1 MSQVFALIDF
11 VHVSLDLFWGRLLK
25 TSGNNQLYVLE
36 RLSALWATN
45 REVVSHY
52 PSSIL
57 SIFFSMVDRENQ
69 SKVHV
74 SRKREK
80 IHLAAR
86 HLCRALLSFSLL
98 RYIQVQVN
106 AMKQNLL
113 KCILNSCA
121 TGFAI
126 AHFFLPSIK
135 QTSTVRKLRLAYRV
149 KKAPRNNTTCAY
161 PMTKMSL
168 K

>member
-11 VHVSLDLFWGRLLK
+11 VPVSLDLFWGRLLK
-25 TSGNNQLYVLE
+25 TSLLRSRKACRFVGYKSRSRQS
-36 RLSALWATN
+36 LSEFN
-45 REVVSHY
+45 
-52 PSSIL
+52 PFNI
-57 SIFFSMVDRENQ
+57 FSMVDRENQ
-69 SKVHV
+69 CKVHV

-80 IHLAAR
+80 IHLTAR
-86 HLCRALLSFSLL
+86 HLCRARLSFSLFVC
-98 RYIQVQVN
+98 IQVQVN

-113 KCILNSCA
+113 KCIVNSCA

-149 KKAPRNNTTCAY
+149 KKRPQITR
-161 PMTKMSL
+161 L
-168 K
+168 VHIR